1 MQGENGDQQRDDHS
15 IPPLRSWAS
24 HTVTPHDGS
33 SELVRSPDI
42 ASSQFDTSMS
52 IRRREMVNRESSE
65 SITYII
71 PGTQSA
77 FVTKLYK

>member
-1 MQGENGDQQRDDHS
+1 MQGENGDQVRDVRS
-15 IPPLRSWAS
+15 RPPLRSWPS
-24 HTVTPHDGS
+24 HNAQQQEG
-33 SELVRSPDI
+33 SELAHSPDI
-42 ASSQFDTSMS
+42 SSSLSSGSLQRSGLVARD
-52 IRRREMVNRESSE
+52 SSE

>member
-1 MQGENGDQQRDDHS
+1 MQGENGDQQRDDLS

-24 HTVTPHDGS
+24 QAVSQYDSRSDIMH
-33 SELVRSPDI
+33 SPDM
-42 ASSQFDTSMS
+42 ASSQSGSSTTM
-52 IRRREMVNRESSE
+52 RRRELTSRDSNE